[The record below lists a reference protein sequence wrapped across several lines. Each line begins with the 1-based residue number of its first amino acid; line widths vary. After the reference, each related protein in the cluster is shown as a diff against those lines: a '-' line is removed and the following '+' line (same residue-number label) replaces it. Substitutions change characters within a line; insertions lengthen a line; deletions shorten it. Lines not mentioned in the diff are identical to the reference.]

1 MAGEYSER
9 LNVPLR
15 WWAQATMFM
24 ATVFFA
30 FFVSTPEWVAWT
42 GTGVLLAAVFS
53 MFVWIGSS
61 RVEVRD
67 GVLYA
72 GPAKIEL
79 RHIGQVDALDKE
91 ATRLVHGR
99 DADAR
104 AFLHT
109 RPYISRAIKVVIEDP
124 ADPTPYWLIST
135 RHPRTLA
142 AALTGAASG
151 RHEPR

>member
-1 MAGEYSER
+1 MPTPDYAER
-9 LNVPLR
+9 LYVPLR

-30 FFVSTPEWVAWT
+30 FFVSTPEWVAWS
-42 GTGVLLAAVFS
+42 GTGVLLAAVFG
-53 MFVWIGSS
+53 MFLWIGSS

-67 GVLYA
+67 GTLYA
-72 GPAKIEL
+72 GPARIEL
-79 RHIGQVDALDKE
+79 RHLGAVEPLDKE

-109 RPYISRAIKVVIEDP
+109 RPYLSRAVRITIDDP
-124 ADPTPYWLIST
+124 ADPTPYWLVST

-142 AALTGAASG
+142 AALNARDNA
-151 RHEPR
+151 R